1 MDPFPPLRRGARLL
15 AALGGPGGMLELA
28 RFGLLP
34 VRRLAHERFRGAIAA
49 RLLAGTA
56 LPAGVSLEAPGGA
69 L

>member
-1 MDPFPPLRRGARLL
+1 
-15 AALGGPGGMLELA
+15 MLELA

-56 LPAGVSLEAPGGA
+56 LPAGVSPEAPGGA
-69 L
+69 AVRVAAARAR